1 MVLATSNKTKRLL
14 CVSYLEQVRVGD
26 LTRNQA
32 DIEALL
38 AELGTDFRLLV
49 DLSRLELMQVDC
61 AAELGKFME
70 LIDRSGVTMV
80 VRVIPDPTKD
90 IGMNILTAFHYRSRP
105 QVITCETMT
114 EAATYL
120 SL

>member
-1 MVLATSNKTKRLL
+1 MVLTTSNKSRRLL
-14 CVSYLEQVRVGD
+14 CVSYIETVRVGEMK
-26 LTRNQA
+26 RNRA
-32 DIEALL
+32 DVEAQVR
-38 AELGTDFRLLV
+38 ELGPGFRLLA
-49 DLSRLELMQVDC
+49 DLSRLDLMELDC
-61 AAELGKFME
+61 RPELGEFME
-70 LIDRSGVTMV
+70 LIDRSDVSLV

-114 EAATYL
+114 QAAHHL

>member
-1 MVLATSNKTKRLL
+1 MVLTTSNKSRRLL
-14 CVSYLEQVRVGD
+14 CVSYIEQVRVGD
-26 LTRNQA
+26 LNRNRP

-38 AELGTDFRLLV
+38 GELGPGFRLLV
-49 DLSRLELMQVDC
+49 DLSRLKLMAVDC
-61 AAELGKFME
+61 APELGEFME

-90 IGMNILTAFHYRSRP
+90 IGMKILTAFHYRSHP
-105 QVITCETMT
+105 KVITCETIT